1 MGRDRKSAWER
12 TGERKKVVI
21 IGRVERVEYSRDRGG
36 KRERKQSNGKRK
48 GRDNG
53 EREDEEREGEGNRE
67 RGEREWER
75 KCGKR
80 SVPEGVNEG

>member
-1 MGRDRKSAWER
+1 MGKNRRKEESGNY
-12 TGERKKVVI
+12 GE
-21 IGRVERVEYSRDRGG
+21 GRAERVEYSRERGG
-36 KRERKQSNGKRK
+36 KRERKQSTSNGKRK

-53 EREDEEREGEGNRE
+53 EREDEEREGGGNRE
-67 RGEREWER
+67 RGERVWER

>member
-1 MGRDRKSAWER
+1 MGENRRKEESGNYRE
-12 TGERKKVVI
+12 
-21 IGRVERVEYSRDRGG
+21 GRVERVEYSREIGG
-36 KRERKQSNGKRK
+36 KREKKQSNGKRK

-75 KCGKR
+75 KCRKR